1 MKLKMDQLSLEREAL
16 GFGVP
21 ASSVNTI
28 QWPLRDAVDAGG
40 SVNISG

>member
-1 MKLKMDQLSLEREAL
+1 MDQLSLEKEAK

-28 QWPLRDAVDAGG
+28 QWPLRDAVDVGG
-40 SVNISG
+40 SVNVSG